1 MTSSSEERIPVA
13 IYCRVSSERQEQEG
27 TIQSQIAE
35 LENAIKGNGD
45 TLIARY
51 IDDGYSG
58 ELLWERPELDRLRNE
73 APKAEWKKLYVL
85 SPDRLAR
92 KHLYAGII
100 LEELKKYGKEVV
112 FLNRPLGNSV
122 EDQLLFN
129 IQSVFS
135 DYEKHKLLDR
145 MMRGKI
151 FKAKNGIL
159 IGNTP
164 PFGFNYVKDEK
175 ARVGRYEINP
185 EEADTVKLIFE
196 LYAAGDYSIFKIAQE
211 LNRRNTKSKKWAMRW
226 PTSSI
231 GRILGNET
239 YCGTTYWG
247 KSKSVETQGKG
258 KYRRL
263 KNDGRIRRPKDE
275 WHPISVPPIISREL
289 FDKVQSVKA
298 NSKRLS
304 HSSKH
309 EYLLKGLI
317 KCSVCHTLYY
327 CTSTVGRYYYYCGSK
342 KKTYPYHNE
351 AECRN
356 RKFISVGK
364 FDGALW
370 DAFCKILKS
379 PAMLQGIVERHQEK
393 NLSHDSLEQE
403 IEKIDQRVE
412 ALEVKKER
420 LLTAY
425 TEQAITLAEY
435 RSLRSELE
443 RGKNELLA
451 EKAGREAIK
460 APLALQDANIE
471 ELARNVEGI
480 TGSMPFE
487 KKLRIARLF
496 FGDIT
501 CDGDTANVTAYVP
514 RFLLETSPNARERIE
529 RELVSTSQPSQ
540 WKASWR

>member
-1 MTSSSEERIPVA
+1 MGNDNQGLILAA

-27 TIQSQIAE
+27 TIQSQIDA
-35 LENAIKGNGD
+35 LEKVIQSNGD
-45 TLIARY
+45 TLVSRY

-85 SPDRLAR
+85 DPDRLAR

-100 LEELKKYGKEVV
+100 IEELKKYGKEVV

-129 IQSVFS
+129 IQSVFA

-151 FKAKNGIL
+151 FKAKNGTL

-164 PFGFNYVKDEK
+164 PFGYNYVKDEK
-175 ARVGRYEINP
+175 ARIGRYEINP
-185 EEADTVKLIFE
+185 EEADTVKIIYE
-196 LYAAGDYSIFKIAQE
+196 LYATGDYSIFKIAQE
-211 LNRRNTKSKKWAMRW
+211 LNRRNAKSKKWAVKW
-226 PTSSI
+226 PTSSL

-239 YCGTTYWG
+239 YCGITYWG

-263 KNDGRIRRPKDE
+263 KNEGRIRRPKDE
-275 WHPISVPPIISREL
+275 WHPISVPPIINREL
-289 FDKVQSVKA
+289 FEKVQAVKA
-298 NSKRLS
+298 SSKRLS
-304 HSSKH
+304 HRTKH

-342 KKTYPYHNE
+342 KKNYPYHSDI
-351 AECRN
+351 ECRN
-356 RKFISVGK
+356 RRFIPVEK
-364 FDGALW
+364 FDDALW
-370 DAFCKILKS
+370 DAFCKVLKS
-379 PAMLQGIVERHQEK
+379 PTVLQGIINRHQEK
-393 NLSHDSLEQE
+393 QRGRDSLEQE
-403 IEKIDQRVE
+403 IEKIDQRV
-412 ALEVKKER
+412 AAVEVKKSR

-435 RSLRSELE
+435 RNQRTELE
-443 RGKNELLA
+443 RAKNELLV

-460 APLALQDANIE
+460 VPLTLQNTNIE
-471 ELARNVEGI
+471 QLARNVEGI
-480 TGSMPFE
+480 TGNMPFE

-514 RFLLETSPNARERIE
+514 RFLLETTPNAIERIE

-540 WKASWR
+540 QKVSYF